1 MAGKKKKEKKTFGS
15 FSELRKEN
23 EQKKELNSCSWFG
36 LILGVVLFF
45 VFFLKALSSVGALCV
60 IYWIVTA
67 IGGVCFLL
75 GGFYPLAL
83 KPLMKLMQK
92 VGNFLGKYIMR
103 VLMLPIYLV
112 MMIPALFLGRGTAKK
127 YEFVSWKDA
136 CDFKPE
142 YIPYKENE
150 YKKGSTGFLGTLNN
164 LMFFLA
170 KNKLLFLLPIVI
182 ILVIVGLVFFFISAN
197 SVFTFIYALF

>member
-1 MAGKKKKEKKTFGS
+1 MANKRKKEKNAFAS
-15 FSELRKEN
+15 FSEQRAAN
-23 EQKKELNSCSWFG
+23 ELKKEINSCSWFG

-45 VFFLKALSSVGALCV
+45 VFFLKALSSVGVSCV

-67 IGGVCFLL
+67 LGGIVFLL
-75 GGFYPLAL
+75 GGFYPPAL
-83 KPLMKLMQK
+83 KPLMRLMQK
-92 VGNFLGKYIMR
+92 FGNFIGKYILR
-103 VLMLPIYLV
+103 ILMIPVYVIML
-112 MMIPALFLGRGTAKK
+112 IPALFLRRSTAKK
-127 YEFVSWKDA
+127 YEFVSWQDA
-136 CDFKPE
+136 CAVKPA
-142 YIPYKENE
+142 YLPYHENE

-182 ILVIVGLVFFFISAN
+182 ILVVLGLVFFFISAN